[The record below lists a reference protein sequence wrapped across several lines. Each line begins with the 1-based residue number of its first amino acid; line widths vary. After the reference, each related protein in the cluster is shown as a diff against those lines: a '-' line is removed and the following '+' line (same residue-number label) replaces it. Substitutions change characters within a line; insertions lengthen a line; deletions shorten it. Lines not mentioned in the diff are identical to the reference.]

1 MIEVRKQLYEMCD
14 KTNTSRSGMDHLVN
28 YYIKSLGWSEEEACK
43 YALSL
48 FALDKPFHLPQSG
61 VQTTQ
66 QCHNPVSRIRHGH
79 FGHCRRSR
87 PYTRLRGPQGHPAG
101 SAPSCSLTWLDLPV

>member
-14 KTNTSRSGMDHLVN
+14 KTSTSRTGIDHLVN

-48 FALDKPFHLPQSG
+48 FHDG
-61 VQTTQ
+61 TITQ
-66 QCHNPVSRIRHGH
+66 IKLIGKD
-79 FGHCRRSR
+79 GKE
-87 PYTRLRGPQGHPAG
+87 L
-101 SAPSCSLTWLDLPV
+101 

>member
-14 KTNTSRSGMDHLVN
+14 KTNTRRTGMDHLVN

-48 FALDKPFHLPQSG
+48 FHDG
-61 VQTTQ
+61 TITQ
-66 QCHNPVSRIRHGH
+66 IKLLGKD
-79 FGHCRRSR
+79 GKE
-87 PYTRLRGPQGHPAG
+87 L
-101 SAPSCSLTWLDLPV
+101 